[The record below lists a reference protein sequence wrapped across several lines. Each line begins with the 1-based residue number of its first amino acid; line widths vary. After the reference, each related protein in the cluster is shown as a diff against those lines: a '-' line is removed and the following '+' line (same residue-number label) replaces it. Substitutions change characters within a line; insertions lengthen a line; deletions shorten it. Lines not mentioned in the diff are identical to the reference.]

1 MRSLLS
7 CTELLRSCQ
16 FLVYKQ
22 TAKLPNGLFDNTK
35 THKVQQR
42 TLIKP
47 FMTTATELQKAQ
59 WHFRRGK
66 QLAESVCTHRSNC
79 SLGNEKK
86 EKRESE
92 MSY

>member
-66 QLAESVCTHRSNC
+66 QLAESVCAHTGLTAHWVMKKKRK
-79 SLGNEKK
+79 GNQ
-86 EKRESE
+86 R
-92 MSY
+92 